1 MRKPSAL
8 ASFALLTLLGLAS
21 EASAVGITVQPVI
34 RSLQN
39 LDLSP
44 VAPSSITLLD
54 ADRHLG
60 VVDGTPSMIITVDYY
75 MSIANLSG
83 APFEVGFGNVAF
95 NLLPT
100 QLAIYQDSGGWNPDT
115 TMVDINGELDG
126 GEAAIWADN
135 GDLGPSASDLVSI
148 VTGLAPS
155 GFGAEGVDPRRTL
168 GQQTPTLLGT
178 TYFQWDPS
186 TETAS
191 ELEVDVD
198 AFSTYGADLR
208 LRRRASGTR
217 TGGSLSMF
225 VSDGQAGDTD
235 KDGDVDLDDL
245 NNVRN
250 HFDETGE
257 NLIGDTAPF
266 DGVVDLDDLNRV
278 RDNFGAVLSVP
289 NGITAVPEPGS
300 LGLAFCGTA
309 AIGLC
314 LRRRRSA

>member
-8 ASFALLTLLGLAS
+8 ASFALLTLLGLAT

-54 ADRHLG
+54 SENFIG
-60 VVDGTPSMIITVDYY
+60 VAEGTPSMIVTVDYY
-75 MSIANLSG
+75 MTIANLSG
-83 APFEVGFGNVAF
+83 APFELGFGNLAM

-100 QLAIYQDSGGWNPDT
+100 HLGIAQDTTGWNPDT
-115 TMVDINGELDG
+115 SVVDINGELEG

-135 GDLGPSASDLVSI
+135 GDLGPSATDLVSI
-148 VTGLAPS
+148 VVGLAPS

-208 LRRRASGTR
+208 LRRRAAGTR

-225 VSDGQAGDTD
+225 VSAGQAGDTD

-257 NLIGDTAPF
+257 NIVGDTAPF

-278 RDNFGAVLSVP
+278 RDNFGAVLSIP
-289 NGITAVPEPGS
+289 NGFTAVPEPGS
-300 LGLAFCGTA
+300 LAL
-309 AIGLC
+309 AIGSAAAFGLC
-314 LRRRRSA
+314 VRRRFGA